1 MLEYMQF
8 MLQLAFALVRASAFT
23 STALITE
30 SRIGLGGFGV
40 ARSEKI
46 SGRSHQF
53 SVWSSSLRSLDQHLS
68 SDMVPQSQIAQRVD
82 ASNES
87 LMKCAERLRSGE
99 LVSFPTETVYVRMNI
114 F

>member
-30 SRIGLGGFGV
+30 SRIGFGV
-40 ARSEKI
+40 ASSKKI
-46 SGRSHQF
+46 SGRFHQF

-99 LVSFPTETVYVRMNI
+99 LVSFPTETVYVRTNI